1 MVARRATTS
10 GGPPLMGQSSSS
22 PPASA
27 TASRT
32 ACLRPMS
39 TVLISRCTVPGRMVV
54 SVPCGPQTTLLT
66 ASASGTIDTSTS
78 ALAATSAAET
88 ATVPP
93 ASASSGEPDRR

>member
-1 MVARRATTS
+1 
-10 GGPPLMGQSSSS
+10 
-22 PPASA
+22 
-27 TASRT
+27 
-32 ACLRPMS
+32 
-39 TVLISRCTVPGRMVV
+39 MVV
-54 SVPCGPQTTLLT
+54 SVPCGPHTTLVT